1 MEGPHNDRTI
11 TRVAYAEFASEDWKK
26 KALDVLKEKSWK
38 IDGNDITIKPA
49 RTDLNGKRNFS
60 IRKASELITEAAASD
75 GKEVK
80 IVWSKRKVNVN
91 THDAFVQSKTEV
103 GGSFLPPYDG
113 LHLP

>member
-1 MEGPHNDRTI
+1 ML
-11 TRVAYAEFASEDWKK
+11 SK
-26 KALDVLKEKSWK
+26 KSWT

-80 IVWSKRKVNVN
+80 IDWSKRKVTVN
-91 THDAFVQSKTEV
+91 TNDAFVQSKTEV